1 MSLSVDDS
9 GAGLALPYYD
19 RSSALR
25 ATFHHSNRRTNATA
39 AAANASLTNASRA
52 RAKAQLMPLP
62 PPSPPSAV
70 SLMFVVLTCPWHPD
84 TAKSLNCQ
92 RKLGEKTLP
101 HV

>member
-1 MSLSVDDS
+1 MSLSVEDS

-25 ATFHHSNRRTNATA
+25 ATFHHSHRRTNATA
-39 AAANASLTNASRA
+39 AAALNGSMTNARRA

-70 SLMFVVLTCPWHPD
+70 SLVFICTRL
-84 TAKSLNCQ
+84 L
-92 RKLGEKTLP
+92 
-101 HV
+101 